1 MLSVNLRAAM
11 VCCRAVLPT
20 MLRQGE
26 GTIVNVASIAAKRA
40 LPGSA
45 VYTATKAG
53 LLRFCRV
60 LAEEQRKT
68 AGRVGALIPGAAD
81 TPPRGPRGGAPPP
94 RQQYHPPA
102 AGA

>member
-53 LLRFCRV
+53 LLGFSRV
-60 LAEEQRKT
+60 LAEELRNT
-68 AGRVGALIPGAAD
+68 GVRVGGLMAGAGG
-81 TPPRGPRGGAPPP
+81 TPPRGPVRGAPPRDKTP
-94 RQQYHPPA
+94 RPR
-102 AGA
+102 